1 MKKAVIMVGM
11 AAALLAGCSSSN
23 APQKS
28 GADQG
33 RPETKT
39 LEGASAVGYDGSAVR
54 KTVDTTLNNNDAHNR
69 EIDSSLKD
77 ADHDQQK
84 H

>member
-1 MKKAVIMVGM
+1 MKKALIIASMG
-11 AAALLAGCSSSN
+11 AALLAGCSSSK
-23 APQKS
+23 APQEN
-28 GADQG
+28 GTDQG
-33 RPETKT
+33 RAETKT
-39 LEGASAVGYDGSAVR
+39 LEGASAAGYNGSAVR

-77 ADHDQQK
+77 LDHDQQK